1 LLSDLI
7 FFLMQKYLSIVT
19 GDGTELIPIGDGLYV
34 NQTSATVLALVSSNG
49 VQYDLTTVAGTFAL
63 VNAIN
68 AALTEASQ
76 TNWRDTIHPVALP
89 SGETVASITASA
101 VA

>member
-1 LLSDLI
+1 
-7 FFLMQKYLSIVT
+7 MNKYLSITT

-34 NQTSATVLALVSSNG
+34 EQGGATTLALVSSNG
-49 VQYDLTTVAGTFAL
+49 VQYDLATLAGTFAL
-63 VNAIN
+63 VDAIN
-68 AALTEASQ
+68 VALTEASQ

-89 SGETVASITASA
+89 TGQTVTSITASA

>member
-1 LLSDLI
+1 
-7 FFLMQKYLSIVT
+7 MNKYLSIAT
-19 GDGTELIPIGDGLYV
+19 TAGTELIPIGNGLFV
-34 NQTSATVLALVSSNG
+34 EQTSAIALALVSSSG
-49 VQYDLTTVAGTFAL
+49 VQYDLLTAAGTFAL

-89 SGETVASITASA
+89 AGETVVSITASA

>member
-1 LLSDLI
+1 
-7 FFLMQKYLSIVT
+7 MNKYLSFVT
-19 GDGTELIPIGDGLYV
+19 GDGTELIPIGQGLYAD
-34 NQTSATVLALVSSNG
+34 QTSAIALALISSNG
-49 VQYDLTTVAGTFAL
+49 SQYDLETVGGTFEL

-89 SGETVASITASA
+89 TGQTVTSITT
-101 VA
+101 

>member
-1 LLSDLI
+1 
-7 FFLMQKYLSIVT
+7 MNKYLSFVT
-19 GDGTELIPIGDGLYV
+19 GDGTELIPIGQGLYAD
-34 NQTSATVLALVSSNG
+34 QTSATALT
-49 VQYDLTTVAGTFAL
+49 LTTTNGSQFDLDTVGGTFAL

-89 SGETVASITASA
+89 TGQTVTSITASA

>member
-1 LLSDLI
+1 
-7 FFLMQKYLSIVT
+7 MNKYLSFVT
-19 GDGTELIPIGDGLYV
+19 GDGTELIPIGQGLYAD
-34 NQTSATVLALVSSNG
+34 QATAVALALVSSNG
-49 VQYDLTTVAGTFAL
+49 VQYDFVTVAGTFAL

-89 SGETVASITASA
+89 TGQTVTSITASA
-101 VA
+101 LA

>member
-1 LLSDLI
+1 
-7 FFLMQKYLSIVT
+7 
-19 GDGTELIPIGDGLYV
+19 
-34 NQTSATVLALVSSNG
+34 VLALVSSNG

-76 TNWRDTIHPVALP
+76 TNWRDTIHPVA
-89 SGETVASITASA
+89 
-101 VA
+101 

>member
-1 LLSDLI
+1 
-7 FFLMQKYLSIVT
+7 MNKYLSIVT
-19 GDGTELIPIGDGLYV
+19 GDGTELIPIGSGLYV
-34 NQTSATVLALVSSNG
+34 EQTGATALALVSSSG
-49 VQYDLTTVAGTFAL
+49 VQYDLLTAAGTFAL

-89 SGETVASITASA
+89 AGETVTSITASA

>member
-1 LLSDLI
+1 
-7 FFLMQKYLSIVT
+7 MNKYLSFVT
-19 GDGTELIPIGDGLYV
+19 GDGTQLIPIGQGLYV
-34 NQTSATVLALVSSNG
+34 EQTTATELALVSSNG
-49 VQYDLTTVAGTFAL
+49 VQYDLVTAAGTFAL

-89 SGETVASITASA
+89 TGQTVTSITASA